1 MTRRAGARLRPP
13 AAVRGL
19 PPAFWWIWLSVLV
32 NWIGGFAASLLA
44 LSLTAGRGY
53 SATYAG
59 LVLSLVGLGG
69 IAGAFLGGALA
80 DRIGRRTTMFA
91 AHVWTAA
98 SMALLGVSGEPW
110 AVAASALAMGLGATA
125 VRPAMQASLTDLVRP
140 EDRQRAFALNY
151 WALNAGGAIA
161 AVLAGLMVR
170 HGYAL
175 VFLADAAATLLC
187 GILVLAKVPETR
199 PAPAERPTAPA
210 SPGSAP
216 ASGPESGP
224 KSAPVYRDG
233 SFMLF
238 VLMTTLFAVVFK
250 QGSATL
256 PVVMTREGHSPEMY
270 SLVIAANGLMVVAL
284 QIPLS
289 RLAGGRSRAMVLL
302 AAGLLLGWG
311 FGLTMLADGVAAFA
325 CTVLIWTLGEILQA
339 PAGIAV
345 TADRAPADRRGRYQ
359 GMYGGAWST
368 AAFLAPAG
376 GGWVLDQWGATALWT
391 LCAVLATTAGVGFA
405 LVTGRIEDFRTGRP
419 SPVRDGSGTPLP
431 HPPASSGPGRGIATE
446 GNPS

>member
-1 MTRRAGARLRPP
+1 MTRPAGARLRAP

-32 NWIGGFAASLLA
+32 NWIGGFAGPMLA

-53 SATYAG
+53 SASYAG

-69 IAGAFLGGALA
+69 IAGTFLGGALA

-91 AHVWTAA
+91 AHLWTAA
-98 SMALLGVSGEPW
+98 SMALLGVSGAAW
-110 AVAASALAMGLGATA
+110 AVAASALAVGLGATA

-161 AVLAGLMVR
+161 AVLAGLMVS
-170 HGYAL
+170 HGYTL
-175 VFLADAAATLLC
+175 IFLADAAATLLC

-199 PAPAERPTAPA
+199 PSHPARPARPEATAA
-210 SPGSAP
+210 T
-216 ASGPESGP
+216 ESGTKP
-224 KSAPVYRDG
+224 APVHRDG

-238 VLMTTLFAVVFK
+238 VLMTTLFALVFK
-250 QGSATL
+250 QGSSTL

-270 SLVIAANGLMVVAL
+270 SLVSAANGLMVVAL
-284 QIPLS
+284 QIPLT
-289 RLAGGRSRAMVLL
+289 RLVGGRSRAMVLL

-311 FGLTMLADGVAAFA
+311 FGLTMLADSVAAFA
-325 CTVLIWTLGEILQA
+325 CTVLVWTLGEILQA

-345 TADRAPADRRGRYQ
+345 TADRAPAHRRGRYQ

-376 GGWVLDQWGATALWT
+376 GGWVLDHWGATALWT
-391 LCAVLATTAGVGFA
+391 LCAVLAVTSGVGCA
-405 LVTGRIEDFRTGRP
+405 LVTARHTGFRTGSR
-419 SPVRDGSGTPLP
+419 SRVRDGSGTPLP
-431 HPPASSGPGRGIATE
+431 PASSGPGRGSPTE
-446 GNPS
+446 GNAS

>member
-1 MTRRAGARLRPP
+1 MTCPAGARLRAP

-19 PPAFWWIWLSVLV
+19 PSAFWWIWLSVLV
-32 NWIGGFAASLLA
+32 NWIGGFAGPMLA

-53 SATYAG
+53 SAAYAG
-59 LVLSLVGLGG
+59 LVMSLVGLGG
-69 IAGAFLGGALA
+69 IAGTFLGGALA

-91 AHVWTAA
+91 AHLWTAA
-98 SMALLGVSGEPW
+98 SMVLLGVSGEAG

-125 VRPAMQASLTDLVRP
+125 VRPAMQASLTDLVPP

-161 AVLAGLMVR
+161 AVLAGLMVG
-170 HGYAL
+170 HGYTL
-175 VFLADAAATLLC
+175 VFLADGAATLLC

-199 PAPAERPTAPA
+199 PAPAERPAA
-210 SPGSAP
+210 SSAP
-216 ASGPESGP
+216 AS
-224 KSAPVYRDG
+224 APASRPVHRDG

-238 VLMTTLFAVVFK
+238 VLMTVLFAVVFK
-250 QGSATL
+250 QGSSTL

-270 SLVIAANGLMVVAL
+270 SLVSAANGLMVVVL
-284 QIPLS
+284 QIPLT
-289 RLAGGRSRAMVLL
+289 RLVSGRSRPMVLL

-311 FGLTMLADGVAAFA
+311 FGLTMLADSVAAFA

-345 TADRAPADRRGRYQ
+345 TADRAPAHQRGRYQ

-368 AAFLAPAG
+368 AAFVAPVG
-376 GGWVLDQWGATALWT
+376 GGWVIDQWGATTLWT
-391 LCAVLATTAGVGFA
+391 LCAVLATTAGIGCA
-405 LVTGRIEDFRTGRP
+405 LVTGRHKDFRTGRP

-431 HPPASSGPGRGIATE
+431 TASSGPGRGTANE
-446 GNPS
+446 GNAS